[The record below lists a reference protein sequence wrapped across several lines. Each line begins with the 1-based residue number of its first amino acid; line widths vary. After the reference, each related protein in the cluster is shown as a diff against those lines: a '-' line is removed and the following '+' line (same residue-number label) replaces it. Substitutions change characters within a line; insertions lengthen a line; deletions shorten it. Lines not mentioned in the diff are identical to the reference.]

1 MSLILSSVLTLGI
14 IALVAAVILF
24 ICAKKFAV
32 QEDPRQEKVAAILPQ
47 ANCGGCG
54 FPGCS
59 GFAAACFKA
68 ATEKGS
74 IDGLVCPVGGAEVM
88 DQITAIL
95 FSADGGEAASVS
107 SPSASTDAPKKATGP
122 LKPMSTDPKPF
133 VEPKGLDFSG
143 PKANPV
149 PFIPAGPKPAIMPTG
164 WPESVTNNQ

>member
-14 IALVAAVILF
+14 IAVIAAVILF

-32 QEDPRQEKVAAILPQ
+32 DEDPRLGQVAAILPQ

-68 ATEKGS
+68 MTEQGS
-74 IDGLVCPVGGAEVM
+74 IGALSCPVGGAEVM
-88 DQITAIL
+88 DQVVAIL
-95 FSADGGEAASVS
+95 SSSDGADDATATTSA
-107 SPSASTDAPKKATGP
+107 PTDSPKKVAGP
-122 LKPMSTDPKPF
+122 LKPMSTDLKPF

-149 PFIPAGPKPAIMPTG
+149 PFIPAGPKPAVLPKG
-164 WPESVTNNQ
+164 WPATVENKQ

>member
-14 IALVAAVILF
+14 IALIAAMILF

-32 QEDPRQEKVAAILPQ
+32 DEDPRLGQVAAILPQ

-74 IDGLVCPVGGAEVM
+74 IDGLLCPVGGAEVM
-88 DQITAIL
+88 DQVSAIL
-95 FSADGGEAASVS
+95 FSEGAR
-107 SPSASTDAPKKATGP
+107 P
-122 LKPMSTDPKPF
+122 
-133 VEPKGLDFSG
+133 
-143 PKANPV
+143 
-149 PFIPAGPKPAIMPTG
+149 
-164 WPESVTNNQ
+164 